1 MHRIVHCSKTGF
13 ALRAAALAVVAS
25 LFLPALLLAAEY
37 EPAGQSRRVI
47 NFAGRYWWVKSSPE
61 MGPGPNAWSDTEES
75 VWVDVEGKLHLKI
88 RQIDGVW
95 NCAEVWT
102 LEPASYGKYSFEL
115 ESRVDLYDPNVVAGL
130 FLYADDD
137 QEVDI
142 EFSRWG
148 DPEYPAG
155 SYSVQPYHIAGNNI
169 SFPCELGGSYSTH
182 SFNWQPDYIHFRS
195 LHGHYEEP
203 PAPNFVI
210 KDWFYEGGSIP
221 PESENMLLHINLW
234 LMSGLAPTYGQEAEL
249 IVSAVQVNAAAQSI
263 PLRAGWN
270 LVSSW
275 VAPSDPDLEAVFSYL
290 IASDKLVKVQNQ
302 SGQSLYQDL
311 YGVWQNG
318 IGDFQ
323 TSEGYYVLASA
334 DCILTLENA
343 EVTLPLTVGLEA
355 GWNIMP
361 CPYSTARPSTDV
373 MTWLADSSLLIK
385 VQNEIGE
392 AIVQTPGG
400 DWNYGFDSFETGEGY
415 YINVSAP
422 TQIVFP

>member
-1 MHRIVHCSKTGF
+1 MHRIVHFSTSGLI
-13 ALRAAALAVVAS
+13 LRAAALAVVAS
-25 LFLPALLLAAEY
+25 LFLPALLLAAEQ
-37 EPAGQSRRVI
+37 EPIAQSRRVI
-47 NFAGRYWWVKSSPE
+47 NFAGRDWWVKNGTN
-61 MGPGPNAWSDTEES
+61 MGPGPNNFSNSDGS
-75 VWVDVEGKLHLKI
+75 VWVEGDKLHLKI

-102 LEPASYGKYSFEL
+102 LEPANYGNYRFML

-148 DPEYPAG
+148 DPDYPAG
-155 SYSVQPYHIAGNNI
+155 SYSVQPYYIEGNNI
-169 SFPCELGGSYSTH
+169 PFAVDLEGDWTTH

-195 LHGHYEEP
+195 LHGHYAEP
-203 PAPNFVI
+203 PAPHFVI
-210 KDWFYEGGSIP
+210 QDWFYEGDSIP
-221 PESENMLLHINLW
+221 PESQEMLLHINLW
-234 LMSGLAPTYGQEAEL
+234 LMSGLPPLDGQEAEL
-249 IVSAVQVNAAAQSI
+249 IVSAVQVNNAAQSI

-275 VAPSDPDLEAVFSYL
+275 VTPSDPDLEAVFGYL

-302 SGQSLYQDL
+302 AGQALYQDL
-311 YGVWQNG
+311 NGVWQNG

-323 TSEGYYVLASA
+323 TGEGYYVLASA
-334 DCILTLENA
+334 DCVLTLENTKVA
-343 EVTLPLTVGLEA
+343 LPLTVDLGA
-355 GWNIMP
+355 GWNIIP
-361 CPYSTARPSTDV
+361 CPYPAAQPATGI
-373 MTWLADSSLLIK
+373 MGWLADSSLLIK
-385 VQNEIGE
+385 VQNELGE

-400 DWNYGFDSFETGEGY
+400 DWNYGFDAFEPGEGY

-422 TQIVFP
+422 TRIVFP